1 MSSSTRTATT
11 TRKMNLRFDGR
22 AGGAIVVA
30 TMETSIVT
38 KNWAGSCVSLNQNA
52 SPREHRLPKL
62 GRDLVEFFNNTV
74 WALCVKLA

>member
-11 TRKMNLRFDGR
+11 MRKMNLRLEGR

-38 KNWAGSCVSLNQNA
+38 KNRVGMIQELSFERLFLARGIFFFLPPPKAAPSLR
-52 SPREHRLPKL
+52 S
-62 GRDLVEFFNNTV
+62 
-74 WALCVKLA
+74 